1 VSLFN
6 ELKKINVFRVALV
19 YLVTAWVIAQ
29 VADLVLDS
37 IEAQAWVMQLLLLV
51 LGLGFV
57 IALVILWA
65 YELTSEVIKKEQDV
79 IRDESIKNV
88 TAKKLNYM
96 LS

>member
-1 VSLFN
+1 MQSL
-6 ELKKINVFRVALV
+6 
-19 YLVTAWVIAQ
+19 
-29 VADLVLDS
+29 
-37 IEAQAWVMQLLLLV
+37 LLLLV
-51 LGLGFV
+51 LGLRFV

-65 YELTSEVIKKEQDV
+65 YELTSEGIKKEQDV